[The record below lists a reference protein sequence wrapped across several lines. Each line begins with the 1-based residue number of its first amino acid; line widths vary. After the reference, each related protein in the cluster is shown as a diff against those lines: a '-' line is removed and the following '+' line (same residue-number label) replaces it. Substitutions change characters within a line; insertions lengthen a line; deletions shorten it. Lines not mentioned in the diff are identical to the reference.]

1 MKRTIAGLLCAAL
14 VGGAVFAQ
22 EVTFFNR
29 LGSKLVEQPIGG
41 DAKFGTIYDR
51 IQGQYESEKFS
62 MWGRVQGTLQSG
74 NGWDGHV
81 ELASEVHFNGA
92 FRPVEFFE
100 VILGSNAGDEGLWG
114 AAYLPGA
121 NGYGTDASYGVRKWA
136 NGEGLTLAFK
146 GAGVGLDGLNIG
158 WNVLQPKL
166 LSEKVGDDTES
177 RWKTGFGVSYVV
189 PELVGIGFGAR
200 IDTAKDANQQFGI
213 YAELLAVENLKASV
227 GVSMDTDATVVTAAE
242 VTDLKKRFEAAGQ
255 AAMLGALE
263 SKFHAFLNAGVEYG
277 FAGMD
282 LPLTVGADIGL
293 LAGADTVYEDEDGEI
308 TMMPMIAGLWVKFD
322 VTEQLWA
329 DLRVTYADSLAGG
342 SNDNKYQAS
351 HSLLKVTP
359 RVHFALSE
367 ADEFRLESNI
377 STAFKKKDK
386 STTESQAGFDIR
398 IYWQHNF

>member
-29 LGSKLVEQPIGG
+29 LGSTLVNQDIGG
-41 DAKFGTIYDR
+41 DAKFGKFYDR

-62 MWGRVQGTLQSG
+62 MWGRVHADLESG
-74 NGWDGHV
+74 NGWDGDV
-81 ELASEVHFNGA
+81 KVTPKVNFNGA

-114 AAYLPGA
+114 AVYLPGA
-121 NGYGTDASYGVRKWA
+121 YGYGTDASYGVRKWA

-158 WNVLQPKL
+158 WNVLQPGV
-166 LSEKVGDDTES
+166 LSWKNGDDTES
-177 RWKTGFGVSYVV
+177 SWRTGFGVSYVV

-200 IDTAKDANQQFGI
+200 IDTAKDANQEFGI

-227 GVSMDTDATVVTAAE
+227 GVSMDTDATIEKFADVTGLTGDPAG
-242 VTDLKKRFEAAGQ
+242 DYEA
-255 AAMLGALE
+255 
-263 SKFHAFLNAGVEYG
+263 KFRAFLNAGVEYG

-282 LPLTVGADIGL
+282 LPLTVGADVGL
-293 LAGADTVYEDEDGEI
+293 LAGADTVIEAGDEDV
-308 TMMPMIAGLWVKFD
+308 TVMPMIAGLWVKFD

-342 SNDNKYQAS
+342 NEDLIYMYEVSQA
-351 HSLLKVTP
+351 LLKVTP

-377 STAFKKKDK
+377 STAFSKTDK
-386 STTESQAGFDIR
+386 STTESKTGFDIG

>member
-29 LGSKLVEQPIGG
+29 LGSTLVNQEIGG
-41 DAKFGTIYDR
+41 DAKFGNFYDR

-62 MWGRVQGTLQSG
+62 MWGRIHAELKSG
-74 NGWDGHV
+74 NDWDGDV
-81 ELASEVHFNGA
+81 EVTPTVNFNGA

-100 VILGSNAGDEGLWG
+100 VILGSNAGYEGLWG
-114 AAYLPGA
+114 AVHLPGA
-121 NGYGTDASYGVRKWA
+121 YGYGTDASYGVRKWA
-136 NGEGLTLAFK
+136 DGEGLTLAFK

-158 WNVLQPKL
+158 WNVLQKGV
-166 LSEKVGDDTES
+166 LSKKVGDDTKS
-177 RWKTGFGVSYVV
+177 FWKTGFGVSYVV

-227 GVSMDTDATVVTAAE
+227 GVSMNTDATVVTAAE
-242 VTDLKKRFEAAGQ
+242 IPDHFKKELEGLPLEA
-255 AAMLGALE
+255 
-263 SKFHAFLNAGVEYG
+263 KFRAFLNAGVEYG

-282 LPLTVGADIGL
+282 LPLTVGADVGL
-293 LAGADTVYEDEDGEI
+293 LAGADTVIEFGDEDV
-308 TMMPMIAGLWVKFD
+308 TVMPMIAGLWAKFD

-342 SNDNKYQAS
+342 NEDLIYLYEVSQA
-351 HSLLKVTP
+351 LLKVTP

-377 STAFKKKDK
+377 STAFKKTDK
-386 STTESQAGFDIR
+386 STTESKTGFDIG

>member
-29 LGSKLVEQPIGG
+29 LGSTLVNQDIGG
-41 DAKFGTIYDR
+41 DAKFGKFYDR

-62 MWGRVQGTLQSG
+62 MWGRIHADLESG
-74 NGWDGHV
+74 NGWDGDV
-81 ELASEVHFNGA
+81 KVTPTVNFNGA

-114 AAYLPGA
+114 AVHLPGA
-121 NGYGTDASYGVRKWA
+121 YGYGTDASYGVRKWA

-158 WNVLQPKL
+158 WNVLQQGD
-166 LSEKVGDDTES
+166 LSN
-177 RWKTGFGVSYVV
+177 WKTGFGVSYVV

-227 GVSMDTDATVVTAAE
+227 GVSMNTDADVVTAAVIPDHFKE
-242 VTDLKKRFEAAGQ
+242 E
-255 AAMLGALE
+255 LE
-263 SKFHAFLNAGVEYG
+263 GLVLETKFRAFLNAGVEYG

-282 LPLTVGADIGL
+282 LPLTVGADVGL
-293 LAGADTVYEDEDGEI
+293 LAGADTVIEFANEEV
-308 TMMPMIAGLWVKFD
+308 TVMPMIAGLWAKFD

-342 SNDNKYQAS
+342 NEDLIYMYEVSQA
-351 HSLLKVTP
+351 LLKVTP

-377 STAFKKKDK
+377 FTAFKKTDK
-386 STTESQAGFDIR
+386 STTESKTGFDIG

>member
-1 MKRTIAGLLCAAL
+1 MKRTIVGLLCATL

-29 LGSKLVEQPIGG
+29 LGSKLVDQPIGG
-41 DAKFGTIYDR
+41 DAKFGNIYDR

-74 NGWDGHV
+74 NGWDGNV
-81 ELASEVHFNGA
+81 ELDPVVHFNGA

-114 AAYLPGA
+114 AAHLPGA
-121 NGYGTDASYGVRKWA
+121 YGYGTDASYGVRKWA

-158 WNVLQPKL
+158 WNVLQPET

-177 RWKTGFGVSYVV
+177 RWQTGFGVSYVV

-200 IDTAKDANQQFGI
+200 IDTATDANQEFGI

-227 GVSMDTDATVVTAAE
+227 GVSMDTDATVVTAADATGLE
-242 VTDLKKRFEAAGQ
+242 ENSAGVYEA
-255 AAMLGALE
+255 
-263 SKFHAFLNAGVEYG
+263 KFRAFLNAGVEYG

-293 LAGADTVYEDEDGEI
+293 LAGADTVIEAGDEDV
-308 TMMPMIAGLWVKFD
+308 TVMPMIAGLWVKFD

-329 DLRVTYADSLAGG
+329 DLRVTYADTLAGG
-342 SNDNKYQAS
+342 NEDWKYQAS
-351 HSLLKVTP
+351 ASLLKVTP

-377 STAFKKKDK
+377 STAFRKTDK
-386 STTESQAGFDIR
+386 STTESKAGFDIG

>member
-1 MKRTIAGLLCAAL
+1 MKRTIVGLLCATL

-29 LGSKLVEQPIGG
+29 LGSKLVDQPIGG
-41 DAKFGTIYDR
+41 DAKFGNIYDR

-74 NGWDGHV
+74 NGWDGNV
-81 ELASEVHFNGA
+81 ELDPVVHFNGA

-114 AAYLPGA
+114 AAHLPGA
-121 NGYGTDASYGVRKWA
+121 YGYGTDASYGVRKWA

-158 WNVLQPKL
+158 WNVLQPET

-177 RWKTGFGVSYVV
+177 RWQTGFGVSYVV

-200 IDTAKDANQQFGI
+200 IDTATDANQEFGI

-227 GVSMDTDATVVTAAE
+227 GVSMDTDATVVTAADATGLE
-242 VTDLKKRFEAAGQ
+242 ENSAGVYEA
-255 AAMLGALE
+255 
-263 SKFHAFLNAGVEYG
+263 KFRAFLNAGVEYG

-293 LAGADTVYEDEDGEI
+293 LAGADTVIKVLNEEV
-308 TMMPMIAGLWVKFD
+308 TVMPMIAGLWVKFD

-329 DLRVTYADSLAGG
+329 DLRVTYADTLAGG
-342 SNDNKYQAS
+342 NEDLKYLAS
-351 HSLLKVTP
+351 RSLLKVTP

-377 STAFKKKDK
+377 NTAFSKKDK
-386 STTESQAGFDIR
+386 STTESKTGFDIG

>member
-29 LGSKLVEQPIGG
+29 LGSELVNQPIGG

-74 NGWDGHV
+74 NGWDGDV
-81 ELASEVHFNGA
+81 ALKPAVNFNGA

-114 AAYLPGA
+114 AAHLPGA
-121 NGYGTDASYGVRKWA
+121 YGYGTDASYGVRKWA

-158 WNVLQPKL
+158 WNVLQPGV
-166 LSEKVGDDTES
+166 LSQKVGDDTKS
-177 RWKTGFGVSYVV
+177 SWKTGFGVSYVI

-200 IDTAKDANQQFGI
+200 IDTAEDANQQFGI

-227 GVSMDTDATVVTAAE
+227 GVSMDTDATVEIAADVTGAD
-242 VTDLKKRFEAAGQ
+242 VTGLETESEA
-255 AAMLGALE
+255 
-263 SKFHAFLNAGVEYG
+263 KFRAFLNAGVEYG

-282 LPLTVGADIGL
+282 LPLTVGADVGL
-293 LAGADTVYEDEDGEI
+293 LAGAATVSGEGDNKV
-308 TMMPMIAGLWVKFD
+308 TVMPMIAGLWVKFD
-322 VTEQLWA
+322 VTKQLWA
-329 DLRVTYADSLAGG
+329 GLRVTYADSLAGG
-342 SNDNKYQAS
+342 NEDLKHQAS
-351 HSLLKVTP
+351 RSLLKITP

-367 ADEFRLESNI
+367 ADEFRLQSNI
-377 STAFKKKDK
+377 STKFIKKDK
-386 STTESQAGFDIR
+386 STTESKAGFDIG

>member
-29 LGSKLVEQPIGG
+29 LGSTLVNQDLGG
-41 DAKFGTIYDR
+41 DAKFGNIYDR

-74 NGWDGHV
+74 NYWDGHV
-81 ELASEVHFNGA
+81 ELDPVVHFNGA

-114 AAYLPGA
+114 AVHLPGA
-121 NGYGTDASYGVRKWA
+121 YGYGTDASYGVRKWA

-158 WNVLQPKL
+158 WNVLQPGD
-166 LSEKVGDDTES
+166 LSVKDGDDTKS
-177 RWKTGFGVSYVV
+177 TWKTGFGVSYVI

-200 IDTAKDANQQFGI
+200 IDTAKDANQEFGI

-227 GVSMDTDATVVTAAE
+227 GVSMDTDATVGTAAD
-242 VTDLKKRFEAAGQ
+242 VTGLDGEGGVYEA
-255 AAMLGALE
+255 
-263 SKFHAFLNAGVEYG
+263 KFRAFLNAGVEYG

-293 LAGADTVYEDEDGEI
+293 LAGSDTVIEVYGEEDV
-308 TMMPMIAGLWVKFD
+308 TVMPMIAGLWVKFD

-329 DLRVTYADSLAGG
+329 DLRVTYADTLAGG
-342 SNDNKYQAS
+342 NEDWKYEAS
-351 HSLLKVTP
+351 RSLLKVTP

-367 ADEFRLESNI
+367 ADEFRLQSNI
-377 STAFKKKDK
+377 STAFSKKDK
-386 STTESQAGFDIR
+386 STTESQAGFDIG

>member
-29 LGSKLVEQPIGG
+29 LGSTLVNQDLGG
-41 DAKFGTIYDR
+41 DAKFGNIYDR

-62 MWGRVQGTLQSG
+62 MWGRVQGTLQST
-74 NGWDGHV
+74 NGWDGDV
-81 ELASEVHFNGA
+81 ELDPVVHFNGA

-121 NGYGTDASYGVRKWA
+121 YGYGTDASYGVRKWA

-158 WNVLQPKL
+158 WNVLQPET

-177 RWKTGFGVSYVV
+177 RWQTGFGVSYVV

-200 IDTAKDANQQFGI
+200 IDTAKDANQEFGI

-227 GVSMDTDATVVTAAE
+227 GVSMNTDATVVTAAA
-242 VTDLKKRFEAAGQ
+242 VTDLKKRFEAAAVGELTE
-255 AAMLGALE
+255 A
-263 SKFHAFLNAGVEYG
+263 KFRAFLNAGVEYG

-293 LAGADTVYEDEDGEI
+293 LAGADTVYEDESGDI
-308 TMMPMIAGLWVKFD
+308 TIMPMIAGLWVKFD

-342 SNDNKYQAS
+342 SHDYKYQGS

-367 ADEFRLESNI
+367 ADEFRLQSNI
-377 STAFKKKDK
+377 STAFSKKDK
-386 STTESQAGFDIR
+386 STTESQAGFDIG